1 VRTDP
6 TSRPPSL
13 YSFYPTEYLA
23 NEAKKVA
30 GEEFVVRPG
39 LKRFGN
45 NDEFVAHKN
54 QEVLTR
60 SARAAYSFDS
70 SA

>member
-1 VRTDP
+1 MQICGAPSQAVLLL
-6 TSRPPSL
+6 TSQSL

-54 QEVLTR
+54 
-60 SARAAYSFDS
+60 
-70 SA
+70 